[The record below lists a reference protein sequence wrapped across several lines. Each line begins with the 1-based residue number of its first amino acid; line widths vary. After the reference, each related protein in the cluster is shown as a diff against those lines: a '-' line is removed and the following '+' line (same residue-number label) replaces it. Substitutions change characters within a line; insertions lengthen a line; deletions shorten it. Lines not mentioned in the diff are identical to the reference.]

1 MKKDPLVQ
9 VILDR
14 INELTTWVEEYRATA
29 DNYAI
34 QIAALRD
41 ILEEIEEKDKEL
53 KRGVVSNNI
62 KKNSLKA
69 LLPDEKDARRV
80 NIFLEFLDRIGEP
93 PSAYADVRSR
103 MPKLETA
110 IYRHKLWKGWP
121 DFKEDYRRW
130 LNREAPWTGV
140 LGRGPGNDEAG
151 EHV

>member
-53 KRGVVSNNI
+53 KREVVSNNI
-62 KKNSLKA
+62 KKNTLKT
-69 LLPDEKDARRV
+69 LLPDERDAKRV
-80 NIFLEFLDRIGEP
+80 NIFLEFLDKVGEP
-93 PSAYADVRSR
+93 PSSFIQAREKMS
-103 MPKLETA
+103 KLETA
-110 IYRHKLWKGWP
+110 IYRNRLWSGWP
-121 DFKEDYRRW
+121 AFKEDYRRW
-130 LNREAPWTGV
+130 LNREEPWTGV
-140 LGRGPGNDEAG
+140 LGRRENGETG
-151 EHV
+151 EHE